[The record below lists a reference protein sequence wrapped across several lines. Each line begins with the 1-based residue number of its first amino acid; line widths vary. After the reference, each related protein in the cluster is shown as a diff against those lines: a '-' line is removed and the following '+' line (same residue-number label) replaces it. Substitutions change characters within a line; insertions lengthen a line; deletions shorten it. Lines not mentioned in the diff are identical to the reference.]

1 MTGAGPE
8 PSDRSGGR
16 VRPMGETGASDGIQW
31 KRILLGVLVVILLV
45 IVLQN
50 SQTVTV
56 KLLFLKTSMPL
67 IVILLITA
75 LIGAA
80 VGYLLPAVR
89 RRNRG

>member
-1 MTGAGPE
+1 
-8 PSDRSGGR
+8 
-16 VRPMGETGASDGIQW
+16 MGETGASDGIQW
-31 KRILLGVLVVILLV
+31 KRILLGVLVIILLV
-45 IVLQN
+45 IVFQN

>member
-1 MTGAGPE
+1 
-8 PSDRSGGR
+8 
-16 VRPMGETGASDGIQW
+16 MGDTGASDGIQW

>member
-1 MTGAGPE
+1 
-8 PSDRSGGR
+8 
-16 VRPMGETGASDGIQW
+16 MGETGASNGIQW

>member
-1 MTGAGPE
+1 
-8 PSDRSGGR
+8 
-16 VRPMGETGASDGIQW
+16 MGETGASDGIQW